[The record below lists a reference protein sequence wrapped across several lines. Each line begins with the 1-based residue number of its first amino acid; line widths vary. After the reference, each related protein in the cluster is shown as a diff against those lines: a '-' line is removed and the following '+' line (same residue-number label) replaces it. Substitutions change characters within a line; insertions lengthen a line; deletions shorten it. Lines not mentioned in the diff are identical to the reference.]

1 MTGGAVNPMLTRGAR
16 QAQSAFADGAGA
28 IHVRFA
34 VTDTAEGVEDSAPHL
49 TEKGGN
55 AVKRA
60 GRFRWLF
67 VVAFTHARGTPF
79 FGKFLSIILYRN
91 FVKSS

>member
-60 GRFRWLF
+60 RRLRWLF
-67 VVAFTHARGTPF
+67 AIMLIHFRGTPF
-79 FGKFLSIILYRN
+79 RGNFYLSYCIAIL
-91 FVKSS
+91 